1 MGVVEW
7 TRKKK
12 TAAAHEQARKLM
24 GAVDDE
30 DTAAVVDEE
39 EGYMHT
45 SLEAQEG
52 GELLVVDLGDLHIIY
67 ILMLSH

>member
-1 MGVVEW
+1 
-7 TRKKK
+7 
-12 TAAAHEQARKLM
+12 M

-45 SLEAQEG
+45 SLQAQEG